1 MTTSNPVADKDESP
15 RLQKIE
21 IEGLFETDNVSL
33 EFTDAATTI
42 LYGTNGAG
50 KSTVLRI
57 INHILSED
65 DHLLSQ
71 EPFKSATVTLS
82 KNEQIFVNNKKSE
95 ITEAIGGKQGKPIPY
110 KNMADSLNKF
120 SVYMRRHGLTQAR
133 DGTYRDPSDKPVEQ
147 SKLNELKRKFQFFV
161 YQQNEVSSDLRKI
174 TLPTNL
180 IKSDRLS
187 PIEIRSLES
196 RSRPLEMMSP
206 QLRHAIAG
214 ESQPIVQNICAKIK
228 NEISEAREIS
238 RQKSSELDAAFLTKF
253 LKESE
258 MPDIS
263 AEKRAGM
270 KNDLQRLHERLTA
283 CSLATASVADV
294 PNELSNKH
302 QKLLDIYLED
312 LLAKA
317 SATKNQLDKLELFL
331 SILNNKLVDKT
342 AKLSAVDGLEITR
355 KENLV
360 PLDKLS
366 SGEQHLIV
374 LFYNL
379 IFKTTSGGVCLI
391 DEPEISLN
399 VSWQT
404 QFITDIIDVAR
415 VSPQQYII
423 ATHSPQIVSTH
434 AELLRSIEVINNNAP

>member
-1 MTTSNPVADKDESP
+1 MTTTNSDPEKDESQ

-21 IEGLFETDNVSL
+21 ITGLFETENVSL
-33 EFTDAATTI
+33 EFTDDATTI

-57 INHILSED
+57 INHILSEED
-65 DHLLSQ
+65 NLLSE

-82 KNEQIFVNNKKSE
+82 KDEQIFVDNKKSE
-95 ITEAIGGKQGKPIPY
+95 ITETIGGVTGKPIPY
-110 KNMADSLNKF
+110 KNMTDSLNKF
-120 SVYMRRHGLTQAR
+120 SAYMRQHGLKQAR
-133 DGTYRDPSDKPVEQ
+133 DGTYRDPSNKPVEQ
-147 SKLNELKRKFQFFV
+147 SKLNVLKRKFQFFA
-161 YQQNEVSSDLRKI
+161 YQQNEASSDLRRI

-180 IKSDRLS
+180 IKSDRLR
-187 PIEIRSLES
+187 PIEIRSLEG
-196 RSRPLEMMSP
+196 RFGPMEMLSP
-206 QLRHAIAG
+206 QWRHAGAA

-253 LKESE
+253 LKHSE
-258 MPDIS
+258 MPDITS
-263 AEKRAGM
+263 EKRTGM
-270 KNDLQRLHERLTA
+270 KTELQRLHERLTA
-283 CSLATASVADV
+283 CSLATAGVADV
-294 PNELSNKH
+294 PNELSNKY

-379 IFKTTSGGVCLI
+379 
-391 DEPEISLN
+391 
-399 VSWQT
+399 
-404 QFITDIIDVAR
+404 
-415 VSPQQYII
+415 Y
-423 ATHSPQIVSTH
+423 
-434 AELLRSIEVINNNAP
+434 RSK

>member
-1 MTTSNPVADKDESP
+1 MTTLNPDADKDQSP

-82 KNEQIFVNNKKSE
+82 KNEQIFVDNKKSE
-95 ITEAIGGKQGKPIPY
+95 ITETIRGKQGKPIPY
-110 KNMADSLNKF
+110 KNMGDSLNKF
-120 SVYMRRHGLTQAR
+120 SLYMRRYGLTQAR

-147 SKLNELKRKFQFFV
+147 SKLIELKKKFQFFV

-196 RSRPLEMMSP
+196 RSRPLEMMST
-206 QLRHAIAG
+206 QWRHAIGG

-270 KNDLQRLHERLTA
+270 KTDLQILHERLTA

-379 IFKTTSGGVCLI
+379 IFKTTSGGICLI

-434 AELLRSIEVINNNAP
+434 AELLRSIEVINNNAS